1 MQLMHSKIWAGA
13 CAALLSGMPTAVLA
27 QDSAPV
33 AANAPATTNNPQ
45 QICLAEGKGFL
56 RARLSGAIRAE
67 IDWSDATLECS
78 GATRPRGGVRLRFSH
93 PFGDKDQQ
101 LVLLFGIGKLRE
113 GEPARNL
120 AVNLTVIRQGA
131 GQFFGTQGDD
141 SCTIDELRQEAIA
154 GIPQRNRSYRVIA
167 RGFCIKPAPAVN
179 GDGAV
184 LMTRFDFAGRVDF
197 SEEDARPDSTLA
209 HANP

>member
-1 MQLMHSKIWAGA
+1 MQLMQSKIWAGA
-13 CAALLSGMPTAVLA
+13 CAALLSGMSAPALA
-27 QDSAPV
+27 QDSAPI
-33 AANAPATTNNPQ
+33 ATNAPVTTATSAQP
-45 QICLAEGKGFL
+45 CLAEGSGFL

-67 IDWSDATLECS
+67 LAWQDAGLECS
-78 GATRPRGGVRLRFSH
+78 GATRPGGGVRLRFSH
-93 PFGDKDQQ
+93 DFGDKDQQ
-101 LVLLFGIGKLRE
+101 LVLVFGIGRLRE

-120 AVNLTVIRQGA
+120 PVNVTIIRQGA

-167 RGFCIKPAPAVN
+167 RGFCMKPAPAVR

-197 SEEDARPDSTLA
+197 SEEDNEPDTLA
-209 HANP
+209 RSN